1 MLHLP
6 IFSIV
11 RLTSFLQFIP
21 TTSASYVRSNP
32 STDIGTLIALTIEQ
46 GPMKEEKIMAEQI
59 LAPLKRHDRI
69 EEIIPYLKKITKP
82 MKLAFLF
89 PSTYK
94 VVPAQ
99 VVLGNRGEI
108 DVDLYAGTLRK
119 ALRNY
124 SPDGDGHLSVM
135 RAAGGHPIPRLLQL
149 QIVVLMLGMLGLSAV
164 PTGAEERPTP
174 NDQSTIFD
182 PSVTNPR

>member
-1 MLHLP
+1 MLHLS
-6 IFSIV
+6 IFSNA
-11 RLTSFLQFIP
+11 RLTSFLQFSP

-32 STDIGTLIALTIEQ
+32 SADIGTLIALTIEQ
-46 GPMKEEKIMAEQI
+46 GPMKEENIMAEHI
-59 LAPLKRHDRI
+59 LTPLKRYDRF

-82 MKLAFLF
+82 MKAAFLF

-99 VVLGNRGEI
+99 EVLGNRVEI
-108 DVDLYAGTLRK
+108 AVEFYAGTLRT
-119 ALRNY
+119 ALRSY
-124 SPDGDGHLSVM
+124 SPHGDGHLSVV

-149 QIVVLMLGMLGLSAV
+149 LIEVLMLGMLGLSAV

-174 NDQSTIFD
+174 DHQTTIFD

>member
-32 STDIGTLIALTIEQ
+32 SADVGTLIALTIEQ

-94 VVPAQ
+94 VVPAHEG
-99 VVLGNRGEI
+99 LGNRVEI
-108 DVDLYAGTLRK
+108 AEEFYAGTLRK
-119 ALRNY
+119 ALRSH
-124 SPDGDGHLSVM
+124 SPHGDGHLSVI
-135 RAAGGHPIPRLLQL
+135 RTAHAYPTPWILQL
-149 QIVVLMLGMLGLSAV
+149 LIVVLMLWMLGLSAV

>member
-6 IFSIV
+6 TFSNA
-11 RLTSFLQFIP
+11 RLNSFLQFFP

-32 STDIGTLIALTIEQ
+32 SADIGTMIALTIEQ
-46 GPMKEEKIMAEQI
+46 GPMKEEKIMADKI
-59 LAPLKRHDRI
+59 LTPLKRYDRI
-69 EEIIPYLKKITKP
+69 EEIIPYLKEITKP

-99 VVLGNRGEI
+99 EALGNRVEI
-108 DVDLYAGTLRK
+108 DVEFYAGTLRK
-119 ALRNY
+119 ALRSY
-124 SPDGDGHLSVM
+124 SPDGDGHLNVI
-135 RAAGGHPIPRLLQL
+135 RAAHAHPTPRLSQL
-149 QIVVLMLGMLGLSAV
+149 LIVVLILGMLGLSAV

-174 NDQSTIFD
+174 DHQTTIFD

>member
-1 MLHLP
+1 
-6 IFSIV
+6 
-11 RLTSFLQFIP
+11 
-21 TTSASYVRSNP
+21 
-32 STDIGTLIALTIEQ
+32 
-46 GPMKEEKIMAEQI
+46 MAEQI
-59 LAPLKRHDRI
+59 LAPLKRHDRT

-99 VVLGNRGEI
+99 EGLGNRVEI
-108 DVDLYAGTLRK
+108 AEEFYAGTLRK
-119 ALRNY
+119 ALRSH
-124 SPDGDGHLSVM
+124 SPHGDGHLSVI
-135 RAAGGHPIPRLLQL
+135 RTAHAYPTPWILQL
-149 QIVVLMLGMLGLSAV
+149 LIVVLMLWMLGLSAV